1 MGLKGTDDQKTIALS
16 IAKNVAPKSQI
27 RALEFIEGVK
37 NLGKKGFRFYTCN
50 LKMGEDY
57 LINKGID
64 YSVVYEYRGNI
75 STREDT
81 YKSCQKMVENC
92 VDVIFFVG
100 GDGTARDI
108 FSVVGN
114 KIPLI
119 GIPSGVKMYSGIFC
133 VTLSSSI
140 KMFADFLNGEYELGE
155 AEIIDHNETDYR
167 MDKFEPKIYGYALT
181 LSKLDNIQGTKDGL
195 SDNDWECQRRIVK
208 YFLEKLLEED
218 TYYILGPG
226 TTVKAILKEL
236 KQPYT
241 LLGVDILYNRTV
253 IAKDV
258 NEEQILDIIK
268 DQRAKI
274 VVSPLG
280 GQGIILGRGN
290 QQISSKVLK
299 KVGKGGLIVLATER
313 KLASIKRGY
322 LIADIDDAEV
332 RKLFQGY
339 IRVLV
344 DYNIEKVLRLVC

>member
-1 MGLKGTDDQKTIALS
+1 
-16 IAKNVAPKSQI
+16 
-27 RALEFIEGVK
+27 
-37 NLGKKGFRFYTCN
+37 
-50 LKMGEDY
+50 MGEDY

-64 YSVVYEYRGNI
+64 YNVIYKYKGNI

-81 YKSCQKMVENC
+81 NKSCQKMLENGVEA
-92 VDVIFFVG
+92 IFFVG

-108 FSVVGN
+108 FNVVRN
-114 KIPLI
+114 KVPLI

-140 KMFADFLNGEYELGE
+140 RMFADFLNGEYELDE
-155 AEIIDHNETDYR
+155 VEIIDVDETDYR
-167 MDKFEPKIYGYALT
+167 LNKFKPKIYGYALT
-181 LSKLDNIQGTKDGL
+181 LSKLENIQGTKNGL
-195 SDNDWECQRRIVK
+195 SNIDWEYQKRIVK
-208 YFLEKLLEED
+208 YFLEKMEED

-236 KQPYT
+236 KQPST
-241 LLGVDILYNRTV
+241 LLGVDILYNKTV
-253 IAKDV
+253 VGRDV

-268 DQRAKI
+268 GKKAKI

-290 QQISSKVLK
+290 QQISSKILK
-299 KVGKGGLIVLATER
+299 EVGKNGLIVLATER

-322 LIADIDDAEV
+322 LVADIDDVVV

-339 IRVLV
+339 VRVLV
-344 DYNIEKVLRLVC
+344 DYNTEKVLKLVC